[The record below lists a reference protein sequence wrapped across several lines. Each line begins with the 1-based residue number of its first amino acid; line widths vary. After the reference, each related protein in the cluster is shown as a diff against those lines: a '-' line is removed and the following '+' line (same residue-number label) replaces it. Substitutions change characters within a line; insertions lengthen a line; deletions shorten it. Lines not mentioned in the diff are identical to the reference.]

1 MSERPKWMPSREGL
15 LPMCHNESL
24 YDNCKYDYAG
34 DEVEESHYRTG
45 LRAQIA
51 VLEELN
57 AAMTKQNGGS
67 FCNEESEW
75 SNAKIAALKS
85 DFARCADG
93 IEDALAE
100 LDAAEGR

>member
-1 MSERPKWMPSREGL
+1 MTERPKWMPSREGL

-51 VLEELN
+51 ALERLASMSVPMIHPDDPTRYIVSGVQK
-57 AAMTKQNGGS
+57 AAILD
-67 FCNEESEW
+67 E
-75 SNAKIAALKS
+75 IAALRK
-85 DFARCADG
+85 
-93 IEDALAE
+93 ELASE
-100 LDAAEGR
+100 

>member
-1 MSERPKWMPSREGL
+1 MTERPKWMPSREGL

-51 VLEELN
+51 VLERLASMSVPMIHPDDPTRYIVSGVQK
-57 AAMTKQNGGS
+57 AAILD
-67 FCNEESEW
+67 E
-75 SNAKIAALKS
+75 IAALRK
-85 DFARCADG
+85 
-93 IEDALAE
+93 ELASE
-100 LDAAEGR
+100 